1 MPVESDAGLR
11 EILGLDPVAVVGCS
25 RSPGKPSHDVP
36 KYLDDRG
43 YEVIPINPYAEEVLG
58 RPAYDSLTDVE
69 TDVDIVCV
77 FRPSDELEAVV
88 DDVLE
93 REDVR
98 VVWTQFGITDEA
110 ALERAKTSGRTV
122 VEDRCMKV
130 EHRKLL
136 G

>member
-1 MPVESDAGLR
+1 MPVESDACLR
-11 EILGLDPVAVVGCS
+11 EILGLETIAVVGCS
-25 RSPGKPSHDVP
+25 RSPGKPAHDVP
-36 KYLDDRG
+36 KYMADRD
-43 YEVIPINPYAEEVLG
+43 YEVIPVNPHAEDILS
-58 RPAYDSLTDVE
+58 RRAYDSLIDIDAEIDV
-69 TDVDIVCV
+69 VCV

-98 VVWTQFGITDEA
+98 VVWTQLGITGDE
-110 ALERAKTSGRTV
+110 ALERVRASGRTV

-130 EHRKLL
+130 EHRKHL

>member
-11 EILGLDPVAVVGCS
+11 EILGLETVAVVGCS
-25 RSPGKPSHDVP
+25 RSPGKPAHDVP
-36 KYLDDRG
+36 KYMDDHG
-43 YEVIPINPYAEEVLG
+43 YEVIPVNPYAEEILG
-58 RPAYDSLTDVE
+58 RRAYDSLTDVE
-69 TDVDIVCV
+69 AEIDVVCV

-98 VVWTQFGITDEA
+98 VVWTQFGIVDRR
-110 ALERAKTSGRTV
+110 ALERARASGRTV

>member
-11 EILGLDPVAVVGCS
+11 EILGLETIAVVGCS
-25 RSPGKPSHDVP
+25 RSPGKPAHDVP
-36 KYLDDRG
+36 KYMADHD
-43 YEVIPINPYAEEVLG
+43 YEVIPVNPHAEDILG
-58 RPAYDSLTDVE
+58 RPAYDSLTDVDAE
-69 TDVDIVCV
+69 IDVVCV

-98 VVWTQFGITDEA
+98 VVWTQLGIIDDE
-110 ALERAKTSGRTV
+110 ALERVKASGRTV
-122 VEDRCMKV
+122 VADRCMKV
-130 EHRKLL
+130 EHRRIL